1 MNKKWQKIIKQFNTP
16 GTALVVSAWPVTG
29 KNAVN
34 HGIAWYTQMTV
45 TEMAKKTGKRFVILA
60 EKNHDNKPQLLANG
74 KILVLRI
81 FDNRRKSLYP
91 VILQYLQQFNQ
102 IKKVYVHS
110 EFGVNGGMLHF
121 ALILPF
127 LAMIRLMGK
136 QVYYYS
142 HNVVTDVAMLA
153 GHLNISS
160 WQSSILNV
168 VIKFYYKFLEYL
180 CEKIVVLDPILGDKL
195 ANFVSRIK
203 IVRLNMP
210 VEQKKQL
217 NIQAARKVLDLPI
230 NKRIIT
236 YFGFVSWY
244 KGADWLV
251 KQFDSMH
258 DKNTLLVIAGGPSYS
273 LAEKKHYK
281 DYYQAL
287 VKIAKTNSR
296 IKITGFVSEEAIGQ
310 YMASADLVV
319 LPYRGFMGS
328 SGSLSQALSY
338 SKPFMVS
345 NRMKEILQDVGR
357 GEKLVFPMNKVG
369 MNIIM
374 KVVGDNTKLENMGR
388 VASEMA
394 ESRNLSR
401 LAEIEYDTLYGP
413 AVR

>member
-1 MNKKWQKIIKQFNTP
+1 MNKKWQEIIKNFNTP
-16 GTALVVSAWPVTG
+16 DTALVVSAWPVTG

-45 TEMAKKTGKRFVILA
+45 TEMVKTTGKRFVILA

-91 VILQYLQQFNQ
+91 VILQYLQQFNT

-127 LAMIRLMGK
+127 LAMIRVMGK
-136 QVYYYS
+136 RVYYYS

-153 GHLNISS
+153 GHLNIPV
-160 WQSSILNV
+160 WQGGILNV
-168 VIKFYYKFLEYL
+168 FVRIYYKLLECL
-180 CEKIVVLDPILGDKL
+180 CEKIIVLDPILGDKL
-195 ANFVSRIK
+195 ATFVADSK
-203 IVRLNMP
+203 VARLNMP
-210 VEQKKQL
+210 VENKKQMDK
-217 NIQAARKVLDLPI
+217 IVARKLLDLSQD
-230 NKRIIT
+230 KKIIT

-251 KQFDSMH
+251 KQFNNLQ

-281 DYYQAL
+281 NYYSGLLKVAEGNTQ
-287 VKIAKTNSR
+287 
-296 IKITGFVSEEAIGQ
+296 IKITGFVSEEQVGL
-310 YMASADLVV
+310 YMSAADLVV

-328 SGSLSQALSY
+328 SGTLSQTLSY
-338 SKPFMVS
+338 NKPFMVS
-345 NRMKEILQDVGR
+345 GKMQEILKDVKNKG
-357 GEKLVFPMNKVG
+357 GLVFTMNKLG
-369 MNIIM
+369 MAKIM
-374 KVVGDNTKLENMGR
+374 KIVNDKRQLARIAKIACSIAHE
-388 VASEMA
+388 
-394 ESRNLSR
+394 RNLRKLSR
-401 LAEIEYDTLYGP
+401 LEYRALYAP